1 MVWIQCDVTVRV
13 DGAPMTLDAFSDF
26 ELKDAAGNVYQM
38 DILAALASIQN
49 VQLSPSRRCPPVRP
63 RPARC
68 CSRCPRRRRQRPVG
82 ADGEAGQPAGDG
94 GQPGT
99 IVISGDLHPFSA
111 AGQ

>member
-1 MVWIQCDVTVRV
+1 V
-13 DGAPMTLDAFSDF
+13 TLDAFSDF

-49 VQLSPSRRCPPVRP
+49 VQLFPESPVPTGQTATGSVLFSVPQTAGASGPWELTVK
-63 RPARC
+63 PA
-68 CSRCPRRRRQRPVG
+68 SLQ
-82 ADGEAGQPAGDG
+82 ATG